1 MSASTI
7 RDELKAYLS
16 GLGQSAV
23 GAWSDQ
29 LAGSLRP
36 LLEAAEQRAAMT
48 QWFNPGEL
56 WRQVGPSIGTP
67 DGEWLS
73 ALRRSCLVDVSDA
86 SRWRMLDEQRL
97 RLLSALQV
105 EGTLVGL
112 AAEVA
117 RSSRDR
123 APQLIVSMLNNDF
136 DLDDTPS
143 SDLLQASEISDWLR
157 EASVPA
163 ELPSAELIGATL
175 ELRARDAELASLS
188 EEVIGRESELR
199 AMTSFLRQAWRGRF
213 GTALPVLRLEGIGGI
228 GKSTMA
234 AHFVRHGL
242 PEESGEPVV
251 IWIDYD
257 KLRIHPDDLNSVM
270 AELSRQ
276 FAWSLPDRAAA
287 LREARAA
294 MRPEQPGDPEGP
306 IAYDEM
312 ETKAAVDTLSAALT
326 GHHRATIDRPVL
338 IVLDTFEQVER
349 LPDQVAN
356 LLETLAKLQFRALP
370 RLALLVCGRAV
381 FSRGFGTTQVHSV
394 LLPFSGLSAAA
405 SYTLLTGPACLAP
418 KDAKRFLGAFDDLI
432 DGEDDTAFRSRVG
445 LPMLL
450 MLIGRLSQEGR
461 IRLDSNDLVAIR
473 EAADGEMAAAYVYD
487 RVLAQVPED
496 LRALAHPGLVLS
508 EVSARL
514 VAEVIWPVVH
524 PDRPGLDEHQARDL
538 LERLSRE
545 TWLVEPVI
553 GSDPPRFRHRTDLRR
568 AMLTKM
574 IADRTSGLLIRVLRL
589 HRRAMDWH
597 QREQRRSV
605 GGERAQHRA
614 ARVYHALQLSALG
627 VSGAR
632 LSLTAIREARDELV
646 LQMEDFPADFRPV
659 VQGLLGGDLSVS
671 ELDRLHPRLRTSLI
685 AALTA
690 NDASRGDADA
700 GLAFVG
706 MLDPEDR
713 VLTPAIA
720 RNVIKLFLQSGR
732 WSSARDLMAP
742 LVSHPSSKA
751 FIPYLRKPALSPL
764 LAAHILRRDEVIA
777 DIVDDGVASY
787 DNGRTAD
794 RYEVFGA
801 LFAQLRGPTPAGRH
815 QLLVLLRRL
824 VVSFPAHRAAG
835 DNLRLVNILAS
846 LVRDG
851 QLDPRDSSSFAASL
865 RRGAHVVGISTV
877 LHLRQGGHSS
887 RSMAQWL
894 SACRSFDRRFTM
906 DGLPDPYTPLVTL
919 FEDFHSPLANALA
932 DCMHDKESSYRVA
945 SLAWELSA
953 VRPHDLRPSLF
964 GETCASEAGR
974 RSVLPGL
981 VAFMDRSGKLE
992 EFLLKLPTAVP
1003 VDGDLETVRAVTLRW
1018 IGAFGPLSTQQDQFE
1033 F

>member
-1 MSASTI
+1 MSASRI

-16 GLGQSAV
+16 GLGQNAV

-36 LLEAAEQRAAMT
+36 LLEAAEQRAALT

-56 WRQVGPSIGTP
+56 WRQVGPPIGTP

-105 EGTLVGL
+105 EGTLVDL

-117 RSSRDR
+117 RSSGDR
-123 APQLIVSMLNNDF
+123 APQLIMSMLNNDF
-136 DLDDTPS
+136 DLDDTSS
-143 SDLLQASEISDWLR
+143 SDLLQASEVSDWLR

-163 ELPSAELIGATL
+163 DLPSAELIGATL
-175 ELRARDAELASLS
+175 ELRARDAELADLS
-188 EEVIGRESELR
+188 IDVIGRESELR

-213 GTALPVLRLEGIGGI
+213 GAALPVLRLEGIGGI

-242 PEESGEPVV
+242 PEESGEPIV

-276 FAWSLPDRAAA
+276 FAWSLPNRAPA

-294 MRPEQPGDPEGP
+294 MRPEQSDDTEGP
-306 IAYDEM
+306 IAYEEM

-338 IVLDTFEQVER
+338 VVLDTFEQVER
-349 LPDQVAN
+349 LPDQVAI
-356 LLETLAKLQFRALP
+356 LLETMAKLQIRALP

-381 FSRGFGTTQVHSV
+381 FSRGFGTTQVHTV
-394 LLPFSGLSAAA
+394 LLPFSGLSATA
-405 SYTLLTGPACLAP
+405 SYTLLTGPACLEP
-418 KDAKRFLGAFDDLI
+418 KDAKLFLDAFDDLI
-432 DGEDDTAFRSRVG
+432 DGDDDAAFRSRVG

-450 MLIGRLSQEGR
+450 MLVGRLSKEGR
-461 IRLDSNDLVAIR
+461 LRLDSNDLVAIR

-487 RVLAQVPED
+487 RVLAQVPEE

-514 VAEVIWPVVH
+514 IAEVIWPVVH
-524 PDRPGLDEHQARDL
+524 SDEPELDERRARDL

-553 GSDPPRFRHRTDLRR
+553 GSDPLRVRHRTDLRR

-574 IADRTSGLLIRVLRL
+574 VADKTSGLRSRVILL

-597 QREQRRSV
+597 HREYRLSA
-605 GGERAQHRA
+605 GGERTQHRA

-627 VSGAR
+627 VPGAR

-646 LQMEDFPADFRPV
+646 LQIEDFPADFRPV
-659 VQGLLGGDLSVS
+659 VQGLLGGNLSVS

-685 AALTA
+685 GALTA

-706 MLDPEDR
+706 MLAPDDR
-713 VLTPAIA
+713 ELTPVIA

-732 WSSARDLMAP
+732 WSSARDLIAP
-742 LVSHPSSKA
+742 LVSQPSSKA
-751 FIPYLRKPALSPL
+751 FKRFLRKPLLSPL
-764 LAAHILRRDEVIA
+764 LAAHILRRDDVIVE
-777 DIVDDGVASY
+777 IVKDGVSLY
-787 DNGRTAD
+787 DGGRTAD

-801 LFAQLRGPTPAGRH
+801 LFAQLHGPTLDRRH
-815 QLLVLLRRL
+815 QLQALLRRL
-824 VVSFPAHRAAG
+824 VVSFPSRRAAG
-835 DNLRLVNILAS
+835 DDLRLVNILAA
-846 LVRDG
+846 LVRDSH
-851 QLDPRDSSSFAASL
+851 LDPRESSSFAASL
-865 RRGAHVVGISTV
+865 RRGAHVAGIGTV
-877 LHLRQGGHSS
+877 LQLRDGRQPS

-894 SACRSFDRRFTM
+894 SSCRSVDRRFAM
-906 DGLPDPYTPLVTL
+906 DGLPGPYTPLVTL
-919 FEDFHSPLANALA
+919 FEDFHSPVANALA
-932 DCMHDKESSYRVA
+932 GCVHDKESSYRLA
-945 SLAWELSA
+945 SLAWELSP
-953 VRPHDLRPSLF
+953 VRPHDLRPSQF
-964 GETCASEAGR
+964 GETCSSEAGK
-974 RSVLPGL
+974 RSVLPDL

-992 EFLLKLPTAVP
+992 EFLLKLPTAIP
-1003 VDGDLETVRAVTLRW
+1003 VDGDLESVRAVTLSW
-1018 IGAFGPLSTQQDQFE
+1018 IRAFGPLSTQDQFG